1 MVAWAPK
8 ARDLGFTAAKLEAT
22 FDGPYAH
29 KGLHGPDEW
38 IVEVVRAVRE
48 AAGPQMTLMVDV
60 QYAFDDVERA
70 LRAAEAI
77 APYDV
82 FFLETPLWVDDLDGY
97 AELTA
102 ALARADR
109 AGRVADRRTSSSRRC
124 STGAAS
130 TSRSPTSDASGD

>member
-1 MVAWAPK
+1 EQAREHLVPYASLQPEVSSFDAYVESMVAWATT

-22 FDGPYAH
+22 FSGPYVH
-29 KGLHGPDEW
+29 KGLEGPDEW

-77 APYDV
+77 AAYDV

-97 AELTA
+97 AELT
-102 ALARADR
+102 R
-109 AGRVADRRTSSSRRC
+109 SSPVRIAQ
-124 STGAAS
+124 GEWL
-130 TSRSPTSDASGD
+130 